1 MYVCM
6 VILTV
11 VKNGKTMSSLKRAV
25 WDVHSTVVVLDV
37 FIFLTAPSKPLE
49 AFIIIESLLIRG
61 FANYFFS
68 YRNCNSHGMYA

>member
-37 FIFLTAPSKPLE
+37 FIFLTAPTQ
-49 AFIIIESLLIRG
+49 
-61 FANYFFS
+61 
-68 YRNCNSHGMYA
+68 